1 MRRVV
6 ASRPIGLRHELTLS
20 CGHTVDAVHDD
31 AHVVCLSCRPAEV
44 TPNEAAKLQRIR
56 EAAKVLH
63 EKARLAAVRRGR
75 HDFPMLP
82 YECSWA
88 YEQEFLRM
96 ERAGFDM
103 PLSRMWQNAVDNVIE
118 KLQNV

>member
-20 CGHTVDAVHDD
+20 CGHRADAVHVD
-31 AHVVCLSCRPAEV
+31 AHVVCLSCRPASL
-44 TPNEAAKLQRIR
+44 TPNEAAELQRIR

-63 EKARLAAVRRGR
+63 EKARRAAAQRGR
-75 HDFPMLP
+75 HDFPALP

-88 YEQEFLRM
+88 YEQEFLQL
-96 ERAGFDM
+96 ERSGFGAKL
-103 PLSRMWQNAVDNVIE
+103 PRLWQNAVDNVIE
-118 KLQNV
+118 KLQNT